1 MTDPDEKKPNE
12 NDPQNDEQDKGE
24 SPNDN
29 GAPENA
35 DPMNGV
41 MELLKQM
48 QESQKEMQSKLDR
61 YQNLESLL
69 IKSGA
74 IVNDNSASNTEPDS
88 DNDADAQDDW
98 LNSINI
104 DKLNF
109 D

>member
-1 MTDPDEKKPNE
+1 MPDPDEMKPNE
-12 NDPQNDEQDKGE
+12 NDPQNDKQHKGE

-29 GAPENA
+29 GAPENT

-74 IVNDNSASNTEPDS
+74 IVNDNSASNAEPDS
-88 DNDADAQDDW
+88 DNEPDAQDDW

-104 DKLNF
+104 DKLSF

>member
-1 MTDPDEKKPNE
+1 MDTREDDK
-12 NDPQNDEQDKGE
+12 QVNDEQKSIEGKDGE

-29 GAPENA
+29 GAPEPT
-35 DPMNGV
+35 DPMGGV
-41 MELLKQM
+41 LDLLKQM
-48 QESQKEMQSKLDR
+48 QESQQEMQAKLDR

-74 IVNDNSASNTEPDS
+74 IVNDNSATNSDNDS
-88 DNDADAQDDW
+88 DNDSDAQDDW

>member
-1 MTDPDEKKPNE
+1 MADRDEDK
-12 NDPQNDEQDKGE
+12 QAGTEQQETEQKAGE

-29 GAPENA
+29 GAPEPT
-35 DPMNGV
+35 DPMGGV
-41 MELLKQM
+41 LDLLKQM
-48 QESQKEMQSKLDR
+48 QESQQEMQAKLDR

-74 IVNDNSASNTEPDS
+74 IVNDNSATNSVNDS
-88 DNDADAQDDW
+88 DNDSDAQDDW